1 MRVSKE
7 KLKEELE
14 AYRKQMQR
22 ERTIRSKDLFDVMK
36 QEIHGDGVQE
46 AWGLWVLDAEHRFQ
60 QFINKIREAEQALE
74 ED

>member
-14 AYRKQMQR
+14 AYRKQMQK
-22 ERTIRSKDLFDVMK
+22 ERNMHSEELFNILK

-46 AWGLWVLDAEHRFQ
+46 AGDLFLDAQYHFQ
-60 QFINKIREAEQALE
+60 RSMDKIREAVQVLE

>member
-1 MRVSKE
+1 VKVSKE

-14 AYRKQMQR
+14 TYRKQMQR
-22 ERTIRSKDLFDVMK
+22 ERHTHGKNLFKILK

-46 AWGLWVLDAEHRFQ
+46 AGDLFLDAQYHFQ
-60 QFINKIREAEQALE
+60 QSMDRIREAAQVLE

>member
-14 AYRKQMQR
+14 AYRKQMQK
-22 ERTIRSKDLFDVMK
+22 ERNMHSEELFKILK

-46 AWGLWVLDAEHRFQ
+46 AGDLFLDAQYHFQ
-60 QFINKIREAEQALE
+60 RSMDKIREAVQVLE

>member
-1 MRVSKE
+1 VKVSKE

-22 ERTIRSKDLFDVMK
+22 ERTIHSKDLFDVMK

-46 AWGLWVLDAEHRFQ
+46 AGDLVLDAEHRFQ
-60 QFINKIREAEQALE
+60 QFINKIREAEQVLE